1 MRNLDNVKALLELQG
16 IHEKDD
22 VILAILD
29 NTEARLKVL
38 LENAQEVPEELNYII
53 IEVAV
58 SRFNRIGSEGY
69 TRHGIE
75 GENISLSDNDFEPYM
90 NDISRY
96 LALQKQTDDAKRGKL
111 IFL

>member
-16 IHEKDD
+16 THEKDD

-29 NTEARLKVL
+29 NAEARLKAF

-58 SRFNRIGSEGY
+58 SRFNRIGSEGF
-69 TRHGIE
+69 TSHGIE
-75 GENISLSDNDFEPYM
+75 GESVSFSDDDFSPFM
-90 NDISRY
+90 DDINRY
-96 LALQKQTDDAKRGKL
+96 KELQKKAADAKRGKFVF
-111 IFL
+111 I